1 MRWYKI
7 IVFTILVSL
16 FGVSIQNIEAA
27 VAKNGDKVTLEY
39 TGMLDDGTVFDTSS
53 NHDKPLRFEVGGG
66 RVIPGFDKAV
76 IGMKLGEEKKFTI
89 PPAKAY
95 GKPNPKLI
103 KKVSRKEIP
112 QDRKPEVGMR
122 LVMGTP
128 QGRQMQ
134 ALITEVTPEYI
145 ILDLNHP
152 LAGKA
157 LTFKI
162 KVVKIIH

>member
-1 MRWYKI
+1 
-7 IVFTILVSL
+7 
-16 FGVSIQNIEAA
+16 
-27 VAKNGDKVTLEY
+27 
-39 TGMLDDGTVFDTSS
+39 
-53 NHDKPLRFEVGGG
+53 
-66 RVIPGFDKAV
+66 
-76 IGMKLGEEKKFTI
+76 
-89 PPAKAY
+89 
-95 GKPNPKLI
+95 
-103 KKVSRKEIP
+103 
-112 QDRKPEVGMR
+112 MR

>member
-1 MRWYKI
+1 MRWYKL
-7 IVFTILVSL
+7 IVLTVLVSV
-16 FGVSIQNIEAA
+16 FCVSIQNLEAA
-27 VAKNGDKVTLEY
+27 GAKKGDKVTLEY
-39 TGMLDDGTVFDTSS
+39 TGMLDDGTVFDASS
-53 NHDKPLRFEVGGG
+53 KHDKPLQFEVGGG

-76 IGMKLGEEKKFTI
+76 TGMKLGEEKKFTI
-89 PPAKAY
+89 APAEAY
-95 GKPNPKLI
+95 GEPNPKLI

-112 QDRKPEVGMR
+112 QDREPEVGMS

-128 QGRQMQ
+128 QGQQMQ

-162 KVVKIIH
+162 KVIKISH